1 MAVALRAFGPFL
13 SILLLLLSPLDAQSA
28 SDGDAEPLEP
38 EELEEELET
47 LFQDALQLEISAR
60 IITLDGEDVV
70 WNMDLTRV
78 TLAGRAVQ
86 VRLDGSNVTVVAEF
100 TPYVQD
106 DGSLILVAEGRTW
119 LSGEDEDAVRYRT
132 SFKSLPIRLGEPVLF
147 FPLGNRPVTVER
159 ASSEQFNIELE
170 INVVSYGE
178 QG

>member
-1 MAVALRAFGPFL
+1 MRQAGVVLFLIAVSFA
-13 SILLLLLSPLDAQSA
+13 PLVAQDNVPPGA
-28 SDGDAEPLEP
+28 DPIPPA
-38 EELEEELET
+38 ELEEELEY
-47 LFQDALQLEISAR
+47 LFDKALRLDISAR
-60 IITLDGEDVV
+60 ITTLDGEEVV

-100 TPYVQD
+100 TPYVQE

-119 LSGEDEDAVRYRT
+119 LSGEDDEAVRYRT

-147 FPLGNRPVTVER
+147 FPLGNRPVTVRRGE
-159 ASSEQFNIELE
+159 AEQFNIELE
-170 INVVSYGE
+170 INVESYGE

>member
-1 MAVALRAFGPFL
+1 MIRFGAPF
-13 SILLLLLSPLDAQSA
+13 ILLLLLGLFSLTAQPVPPN
-28 SDGDAEPLEP
+28 AEPLAP
-38 EELEEELET
+38 EELQEELEH
-47 LFQDALQLEISAR
+47 LFDKALRLDISAR
-60 IITLDGEDVV
+60 ITSMGGDEVV

-119 LSGEDEDAVRYRT
+119 LSGDDDDAVRYRT

-147 FPLGNRPVTVER
+147 FPLGNRPVTVRSDEP
-159 ASSEQFNIELE
+159 EQFNIELE
-170 INVVSYGE
+170 INVESYGE

>member
-1 MAVALRAFGPFL
+1 MRTAMVP
-13 SILLLLLSPLDAQSA
+13 ILLLLIPLVSVPAQDSVPPDADPIPPQ
-28 SDGDAEPLEP
+28 ELR
-38 EELEEELET
+38 EELEA
-47 LFQDALQLEISAR
+47 LFDRALQLEISAR
-60 IITLDGEDVV
+60 ITTLDGEQVV

-86 VRLDGSNVTVVAEF
+86 VRLDGSNITVLAEF

-119 LSGEDEDAVRYRT
+119 LSGEDEEAVSYRT

-147 FPLGNRPVTVER
+147 FPLGNRPVTAMSESR
-159 ASSEQFNIELE
+159 DEQFNIELE

>member
-1 MAVALRAFGPFL
+1 MRSLAP
-13 SILLLLLSPLDAQSA
+13 LLLLLLLATAPLTAQEPPPPG
-28 SDGDAEPLEP
+28 GDPLEP
-38 EELEEELET
+38 EELEEELEH

-60 IITLDGEDVV
+60 ITTLDGEEVV

-86 VRLDGSNVTVVAEF
+86 VRLDGSNVTVMAEF

-106 DGSLILVAEGRTW
+106 DGSLVLVAEGRTW
-119 LSGEDEDAVRYRT
+119 LSGDDEDAVRYRT

-147 FPLGNRPVTVER
+147 FPLGNRPVTVQRGET
-159 ASSEQFNIELE
+159 EQFNIELE

>member
-1 MAVALRAFGPFL
+1 MRRIALFPFFFL
-13 SILLLLLSPLDAQSA
+13 VSLAPLLAQDEVPPGA
-28 SDGDAEPLEP
+28 DRIAP
-38 EELEEELET
+38 EELEEELEH
-47 LFQDALQLEISAR
+47 LFDKALRLDISAR
-60 IITLDGEDVV
+60 ITSLHGEEVV

-119 LSGEDEDAVRYRT
+119 LSGEDDEAVRYRT

-147 FPLGNRPVTVER
+147 FPLGNRPVTVRGDEP
-159 ASSEQFNIELE
+159 EQFNIELE
-170 INVVSYGE
+170 INVESYGE

>member
-1 MAVALRAFGPFL
+1 MRQAA
-13 SILLLLLSPLDAQSA
+13 SLLLLFLLFLAPILAQDNVPPGA
-28 SDGDAEPLEP
+28 DPIAP
-38 EELEEELET
+38 EELEEELEY
-47 LFQDALQLEISAR
+47 LFDKALRLDISAR
-60 IITLDGEDVV
+60 ITSLDGEQVV

-119 LSGEDEDAVRYRT
+119 LSGEDDEAVRYRT

-147 FPLGNRPVTVER
+147 FPLGNRPVTVRRNEP
-159 ASSEQFNIELE
+159 EQFNIELE
-170 INVVSYGE
+170 INVESYGE